1 MPARDAIPPPPPG
14 HRDTVVDGVR
24 WRSRETPGRGHP
36 VVFVHGLLASSATW
50 QDVLAPASAGRPA
63 IAVDLPGFG
72 RSDRPWPYD
81 YTVDGAARALL
92 TYLDAR
98 GIRRAALVGNS
109 LGGAV
114 AMLIA
119 AEHPERITHL
129 VLAAPATADAR
140 IRWPVGI
147 LRTRRLGEAALAAAR
162 RPFVAY
168 GLRHW
173 LFADPARVTDHVIDD
188 AWIPLTVPG
197 TNRAALAAIRS
208 HRTRFRGLEDRIRAR
223 SLVVW
228 GAEDRLLPVSDG
240 SRLAERISGSRLVV
254 LPNAGHLAQ
263 REQPAAFA
271 RAVAPFLKLE
281 A

>member
-50 QDVLAPASAGRPA
+50 QDVLVPASAGRPA

-72 RSDRPWPYD
+72 CSDRPWPSD
-81 YTVDGAARALL
+81 YSVDGAARALV

-98 GIRRAALVGNS
+98 GISRAALVGNS
-109 LGGAV
+109 LGGAI

-119 AEHPERITHL
+119 AEHPERVTHL
-129 VLAAPATADAR
+129 VLAAPATAEAK
-140 IRWPVGI
+140 IPWPVAM
-147 LRTRRLGEAALAAAR
+147 LRAPRFGEAALGAAR
-162 RPFVAY
+162 RPLVAY

-173 LFADPARVTDHVIDD
+173 LFADPARVTDHAIDD
-188 AWIPLTVPG
+188 AWIPLTIPG
-197 TNRAALAAIRS
+197 TRRAALAAIRT
-208 HRTRFRGLEDRIRAR
+208 HRSRFHGLEDRIRVR
-223 SLVVW
+223 TLIVW
-228 GAEDRLLPVSDG
+228 GAEDRLLPARNG
-240 SRLAERISGSRLVV
+240 SRLAARIKGSRLVV

-263 REQPAAFA
+263 REQPQVFS

>member
-1 MPARDAIPPPPPG
+1 M
-14 HRDTVVDGVR
+14 VDGVR

-36 VVFVHGLLASSATW
+36 VVVVHRLLASSATW

-98 GIRRAALVGNS
+98 GITRAALVGNS

-119 AEHPERITHL
+119 AEHPERINHL
-129 VLAAPATADAR
+129 VLVSPATAQAR
-140 IRWPVGI
+140 IKWPVGV
-147 LRTRRLGEAALAAAR
+147 LRTRGLGEAALAAAR

-173 LFADPARVTDHVIDD
+173 LFAEAARVTDAVIDD

-197 TNRAALAAIRS
+197 TNRAALAAIRTDRS
-208 HRTRFRGLEDRIRAR
+208 RFRGLEDRIRVR
-223 SLVVW
+223 TLVVW
-228 GAEDRLLPVSDG
+228 GAEDRLLPASDG
-240 SRLAERISGSRLVV
+240 SRLAEHIPGSRLVV
-254 LPNAGHLAQ
+254 LPDAGHLSQ

-281 A
+281 P

>member
-14 HRDTVVDGVR
+14 HRDTMVDGVR

-50 QDVLAPASAGRPA
+50 QDVLVSASAGRPA

-72 RSDRPWPYD
+72 CSDRPWPFD

-98 GIRRAALVGNS
+98 GIARAALVGNS

-129 VLAAPATADAR
+129 VLAAPATAEAR
-140 IRWPVGI
+140 IRWPVGV

-173 LFADPARVTDHVIDD
+173 LFADAARAPT
-188 AWIPLTVPG
+188 P
-197 TNRAALAAIRS
+197 RS
-208 HRTRFRGLEDRIRAR
+208 TT
-223 SLVVW
+223 
-228 GAEDRLLPVSDG
+228 PG
-240 SRLAERISGSRLVV
+240 SR
-254 LPNAGHLAQ
+254 
-263 REQPAAFA
+263 
-271 RAVAPFLKLE
+271 
-281 A
+281 